1 MATIPELARYYT
13 TLDPGAVD
21 HLQRLVASWGLLADL
36 CFADLLLFARVDPAR
51 DVPGVA
57 EEAEGAAER
66 LVVLGQVRPLTSQT
80 LFRSDWMGDV
90 ITVDERPMVMRSMR
104 LGEMIEGEITHPSL
118 REQVR
123 VQCIPVR
130 HEGHTIAV
138 MTRESTPTVGRHQGE
153 LERAYIEVFNR
164 FVRMIAAGQF
174 PFAGEEGLGEEAP
187 RVGDGAI
194 ILDAS
199 ARVEYASPNAISA
212 LHRVGVHANAEGMRL
227 SELGLQENVVRT
239 SFANAIPATEEVE
252 RGPDVTVLVRCLP
265 LLEYDPAALGP
276 LLEPEAEVID
286 DVIDGAA
293 PAGANDGPAS
303 AGLRVPDEVADGVVD
318 AAVDVAV
325 DLGDESDD
333 AADVVDDA
341 DARVT
346 VTGAVVLLRDIS
358 ELRRRDRLLMSKD
371 ATIREIHHRV
381 KNNLQT
387 ISSLLRLQ
395 ARRLSSPEAKAA
407 LEESVRRIR
416 SIALVHE
423 TLSHEAGDDV
433 PFVEIVRPLVRM
445 VEEGLISPEHPVRFK
460 VTGDAGKLPATV
472 ATPLAVVLTELLQ
485 NVVDHAYPPGID
497 STDGHV
503 TLALDND
510 GLELRATVTDDG
522 AGLPH
527 GFAIEATTGLGL
539 SIVRTLVTTELG
551 GTIDMTRGNGEGI
564 RPGTVVA
571 LRVPIAASAPPEPR
585 DPPERGE
592 AGRPGPPA
600 RTDTTGRPDGRG
612 AHPPRPAT

>member
-1 MATIPELARYYT
+1 MATTAELARYYT
-13 TLDPGAVD
+13 TLDAPGVD

-51 DVPGVA
+51 KVPGVA

-90 ITVDERPMVMRSMR
+90 IAVDERPMVMRALR
-104 LGEMIEGEITHPSL
+104 LGEMIESEIVHPSL

-130 HEGHTIAV
+130 HEGRTIAV

-164 FVRMIAAGQF
+164 LVRMIASGQF

-194 ILDAS
+194 ILDDA

-212 LHRVGVHANAEGMRL
+212 LHRVGVHANTEGMRL

-239 SFANAIPATEEVE
+239 SFAKAIPATEEVE
-252 RGPDVTVLVRCLP
+252 RGPEVTVLVRCLP
-265 LLEYDPAALGP
+265 LLEND
-276 LLEPEAEVID
+276 
-286 DVIDGAA
+286 
-293 PAGANDGPAS
+293 AG
-303 AGLRVPDEVADGVVD
+303 
-318 AAVDVAV
+318 
-325 DLGDESDD
+325 GDTLPS
-333 AADVVDDA
+333 
-341 DARVT
+341 

-460 VTGDAGKLPATV
+460 VIGDAGKFPATI

-497 STDGHV
+497 SSDGHV
-503 TLALDND
+503 TLQLDND
-510 GLELRATVTDDG
+510 GRELRATVTDDG
-522 AGLPH
+522 AGLPE

-539 SIVRTLVTTELG
+539 SIVRTLVTTELN
-551 GTIDMTRGNGEGI
+551 GTIEMSRGTGEGV

-571 LRVPIAASAPPEPR
+571 LLVPLSAEHPSEPR
-585 DPPERGE
+585 EPPLRGGDE
-592 AGRPGPPA
+592 AKDGGAPSPPGEPGPPV
-600 RTDTTGRPDGRG
+600 RTDTTGRADGRG
-612 AHPPRPAT
+612 AHVTSTATDDRHAQRPPGGGR